1 MILTVALLLGLA
13 ASYLVIAA
21 IEASRLGI
29 SFRQALFYVPFTLVY
44 RIADRRILIARQAE
58 PPVIYAVIHQSRIDP
73 AMMLALLPQDTLHIL
88 DPASASAAWL
98 EPWRELARTIPFNA
112 EHVFV
117 SRRLVRHL
125 RGKGRLA
132 VYFPD
137 AVEPDTKAFRLYRA
151 VGRIAS
157 RAEARIVPI
166 FIGGAR
172 HLPLSL
178 TSPERSPRQW
188 FPTLRLGVLEPATLT
203 ELAERRGPPQ
213 SRMSNVLFDR
223 LAEARLAGVDLS
235 CSLFLALRDA
245 AFRFGIDRS
254 PVEDVASGRLDWRRL
269 FIEARLLGSRFASKT
284 APGEAVGV
292 MLPNTNALVVA
303 LVGLFSAGRV
313 AALVNYT
320 AGPGSVTS
328 AIRTAIVRTVVS
340 SRAFVQQA
348 GLADIVRAAEQGGAK
363 FIWLEDI
370 SAGATIV
377 EKLAA
382 MLLWRVPLAR
392 QDAEKPAIILFTSG
406 TEGSPKAVVLS
417 HRNLLANAMQ
427 AEARIAISPQDTLLN
442 VLPAFHS
449 FGLTGGTLLPLLTG
463 VRLFLYP
470 TPLHYKLIPGVAA
483 RVKPTILFGTDTFLT
498 GYARAASDSDFSS
511 LRLVVAGGEP
521 VKAETRRLWHERFG
535 VEIMEGYG
543 LTEAAPVVAVNSTL
557 HSRDGT
563 VGRLLPGMRMRLE
576 PVEGI
581 SDGGRL
587 WVSGPNVMMG
597 YMTAERPGELQSS
610 TDASHDTGDIVTIDR
625 EGFVTIKGRA
635 KRFAKIAGEMVS
647 LGAIEML
654 VQALWPED
662 THAVVAFPD
671 RRRGERIA
679 LVTTAEAADTGA
691 LRQFGKQIGADALLI
706 PQDIVKVEAIPML
719 GTGKIDYAAAR
730 QLALGRLGLNAAAV
744 S

>member
-1 MILTVALLLGLA
+1 MILTVALLLGLLA
-13 ASYLVIAA
+13 AYLVIAA
-21 IEASRLGI
+21 IEMARLGI
-29 SFRQALFYVPFTLVY
+29 GFRQALFYVPFKFFYPIV
-44 RIADRRILIARQAE
+44 DRRIRVARQAE
-58 PPVIYAVIHQSRIDP
+58 PPVIYAVVHQSRIDP

-98 EPWRELARTIPFNA
+98 EPWRELARTIAFNA

-137 AVEPDTKAFRLYRA
+137 AVEPDTKTFRLYRA
-151 VGRIAS
+151 VARIAAK
-157 RAEARIVPI
+157 AEASIVPI
-166 FIGGAR
+166 FVGGAR
-172 HLPLSL
+172 HLPFSL
-178 TSPERSPRQW
+178 TPPDRAPRRW
-188 FPTLRLGVLEPATLT
+188 FPTLRLGVLEPATLSD
-203 ELAERRGPPQ
+203 LAERPGAQ
-213 SRMSNVLFDR
+213 QATMSNTLFDR
-223 LAEARLAGVDLS
+223 VAEARLAGVDLS
-235 CSLFLALRDA
+235 RSLFLALRDA

-254 PVEDVASGRLDWRRL
+254 PVEDAVSGRLDWRRL
-269 FIEARLLGSRFASKT
+269 FVEARLLGNRFASAT
-284 APGEAVGV
+284 APGEAVGIV
-292 MLPNTNALVVA
+292 LPNANALVVS
-303 LVGLFSAGRV
+303 LVGLLSAGRV
-313 AALVNYT
+313 STLINYT
-320 AGPGSVTS
+320 AGPASVTS
-328 AIRTAIVRTVVS
+328 AVRTAVVRTVVS
-340 SRAFVQQA
+340 SRAFVQKA
-348 GLADIVRAAEQGGAK
+348 GLADIVLAAEQGGAK

-370 SAGATIV
+370 SAGATII

-382 MLLWRVPLAR
+382 KLFWRVPLAR

-427 AEARIAISPQDTLLN
+427 AEARIAISPLDTLLN

-449 FGLTGGTLLPLLTG
+449 FGLTGGTLLPLLAG
-463 VRLFLYP
+463 VRLYLYP
-470 TPLHYKLIPGVAA
+470 SPLHYKLIPGVAA

-521 VKAETRRLWHERFG
+521 VREETRRIWRDRFG
-535 VEIMEGYG
+535 AEIIEGYG

-557 HSRDGT
+557 HNRDGT
-563 VGRLLPGMRMRLE
+563 VERLLPGMRMRIE

-581 SDGGRL
+581 RDGGRL

-610 TDASHDTGDIVTIDR
+610 TDAGHDTGDVVTIDR
-625 EGFVTIKGRA
+625 EGFITIKGRV

-662 THAVVAFPD
+662 MHAVVAVPD
-671 RRRGERIA
+671 RRRGERVV
-679 LVTTAEAADTGA
+679 LVTTAEAAEAGA
-691 LRQFGKQIGADALLI
+691 LRQYGKQVGADALLI
-706 PQDIVKVEAIPML
+706 PQDIIKVDAMPML
-719 GTGKIDYAAAR
+719 GSGKTDHAAIR
-730 QLALGRLGLNAAAV
+730 RLALQRLGLNAAA
-744 S
+744 